1 MTALHLACGMGH
13 TGTAELLI
21 AKGADVEAEDEVRQG
36 DKGDGEAMRGH
47 AQTATAIVGAE
58 PGGQ

>member
-1 MTALHLACGMGH
+1 MHLACGMGH

-21 AKGADVEAEDEVRQG
+21 AKGADVEAKNDVRQG
-36 DKGDGEAMRGH
+36 DKGHGEALRGH

-58 PGGQ
+58 LGGQ